1 MTKPRATWVL
11 WVSRRQHHAPNI
23 WIPEMTLT
31 VEGTACSADEY
42 LRDIAKHY
50 APKWVVLPK
59 GKKPEGAK

>member
-1 MTKPRATWVL
+1 
-11 WVSRRQHHAPNI
+11 
-23 WIPEMTLT
+23 MTLT